1 MLELHEIRFFSEL
14 SPEDLEA
21 VRGRL
26 DLRSFPAGSFICRK
40 GDAGRHFYAIAEGGV
55 DVLVTGRGA
64 AVERVFLGPGRV
76 FGEMS
81 LISDEPV
88 SASVRAVR
96 DTQVYALSK
105 ENFLH
110 LLQTRPRLYEPL
122 VKMLVERVRHRFM
135 HLSLPPCALIVYHG
149 GDTRVE
155 ELARRVFRVIR
166 HYSPESV
173 FVDSH
178 QRPVD
183 DPLPSPSLPDFFPAT
198 STPVQTMEPG
208 HFAVQDAPGW
218 FVELIKE
225 WREKGS
231 RDRYLV
237 LAVTPDVLSRLES
250 TLAPAD
256 AVVLL
261 HDRAGES
268 GAAIPADQV
277 DTAHVGI
284 RDADGDTRGNGH
296 WHYQVPEE
304 ELRGGD
310 TPAQGSII
318 DRIGRWVTRREI
330 GLALGSGAARG
341 FAHLG
346 VLQVL
351 HEAGIPLDYVAG
363 SSIGGI
369 VAVVYGHL
377 ADPHEATAQLQE
389 HIGANRKVRDLSW
402 LPRSSLLSGR
412 KVRQASYAVLGQ
424 ATFAD
429 LQKPASVVAAD
440 LMGGQRVIIDHGL
453 LAEAALATSA
463 IPGFFPPV
471 ELDGRMLGDGGLLCR
486 VPLDLLSRRRCGL
499 RIAVNVTP
507 PRERQ
512 PLQVQG
518 DDARV
523 DTEFNRLLGFT
534 RVLTTSWEIIAKGH
548 AAAEC
553 EGADIVLEPCTK
565 DYAGFDFD
573 AMEGMVAAGRKEAEA
588 KLDILQEAVARV
600 LRPGNP

>member
-1 MLELHEIRFFSEL
+1 
-14 SPEDLEA
+14 
-21 VRGRL
+21 
-26 DLRSFPAGSFICRK
+26 
-40 GDAGRHFYAIAEGGV
+40 
-55 DVLVTGRGA
+55 VL
-64 AVERVFLGPGRV
+64 
-76 FGEMS
+76 GEMS
-81 LISDEPV
+81 LISDEPI

-122 VKMLVERVRHRFM
+122 VKMLVERVRHRFT

-149 GDTRVE
+149 GNTRKD
-155 ELARRVFRVIR
+155 ELARGVFHVIR

-178 QRPVD
+178 QPPVD
-183 DPLPSPSLPDFFPAT
+183 DPLPSPPLPDFFPAT
-198 STPVQTMEPG
+198 STPVQTREAG
-208 HFAVQDAPGW
+208 HFVVQDAPEW
-218 FVELIKE
+218 FEELIKS
-225 WREKGS
+225 WRDSGS

-237 LAVTPDVLSRLES
+237 LAVTPEVLSRLES

-256 AVVLL
+256 ALVLL
-261 HDRAGES
+261 HDRIGES
-268 GAAIPADQV
+268 GKVAPVTRLHQV

-284 RDADGDTRGNGH
+284 RDAAGDTRGNEH

-304 ELRGGD
+304 EVRCAQEGG
-310 TPAQGSII
+310 TAEPAQDSII

-341 FAHLG
+341 LAHLG

-363 SSIGGI
+363 SSMGGI
-369 VAVVYGHL
+369 VALVYGHL
-377 ADPHEATAQLQE
+377 ADPHEATAQLRE
-389 HIGANRKVRDLSW
+389 HIGANSKVRDLAW
-402 LPRSSLLSGR
+402 LPHSSLLSGR
-412 KVRQASYAVLGQ
+412 KVRQASYAVLGDS
-424 ATFAD
+424 TFAD

-440 LMGGQRVIIDHGL
+440 LMGGQRVIIDHGS

-471 ELDGRMLGDGGLLCR
+471 ALDGRILGDGGVLCR

-512 PLQVQG
+512 PLQMQG
-518 DDARV
+518 DAVSV
-523 DTEFNRLLGFT
+523 DKEFNRFFGFA
-534 RVLTTSWEIIAKGH
+534 RVMMTSWEIIAKGH

-553 EGADIVLEPCTK
+553 EGADIVLEPNTQ

-573 AMEGMVAAGRKEAEA
+573 VLEGMVAAGRKAAEV
-588 KLDILQEAVARV
+588 KLDILQEAVSRV
-600 LRPGNP
+600 MRPGNP